1 MAGLQPKD
9 IAAQTWLSKRV
20 FNYSYGSQRGDLLM
34 VENCTDFSI
43 TDNDLVATWT
53 GIEIH
58 NSDHGIVARNDI
70 WPGTHGC
77 HGMINIYV
85 SPCHDCPPSVSARGT
100 LAEIS

>member
-20 FNYSYGSQRGDLLM
+20 FNYSYSSQRGDLLM

-43 TDNDLVATWT
+43 TDNDLMATWT
-53 GIEIH
+53 GVEIH
-58 NSDHGIVARNDI
+58 NSDHGIVARNEI

-85 SPCHDCPPSVSARGT
+85 SPFHPC
-100 LAEIS
+100 